1 MTQGIRKPF
10 NPDHSLEAIQGRN
23 SPFVPRN
30 EKESPQT
37 NKSKAQ
43 TPPSMTEVIAAQ
55 ESKTPKK
62 AKKIPEQVSS
72 NSGVSNQTGYTTPT
86 PTGDVG
92 TDHHGG
98 AGVALNEDG
107 TVKITPTTPAVEIPL
122 PQRERKKVPEAPP
135 SGATESSPNCDR
147 SLEENFSSSTSSH

>member
-1 MTQGIRKPF
+1 M
-10 NPDHSLEAIQGRN
+10 A
-23 SPFVPRN
+23 
-30 EKESPQT
+30 
-37 NKSKAQ
+37 
-43 TPPSMTEVIAAQ
+43 EVIAAQ
-55 ESKTPKK
+55 ETKTPKK
-62 AKKIPEQVSS
+62 AKKTPEKASG
-72 NSGVSNQTGYTTPT
+72 NSGLSNQTGYTPPTPT

-135 SGATESSPNCDR
+135 SGATESSPNCNR
-147 SLEENFSSSTSSH
+147 SLEENFSSPTSSH